1 MARATRSFRLALSAE
16 GMSLLIDAHC
26 HLIRTTRC
34 LLSWGASLH
43 IAVRYLDTLPGDVIA
58 TKLEELPRLGLVGT
72 DCHHVGAP
80 AALADFTASIARRI
94 DGPARLGDLYL
105 VALQLAAEAPPPA
118 LQAIQKAM
126 ADPDIGRTRF
136 RT

>member
-43 IAVRYLDTLPGDVIA
+43 IAVRYLDTLPADVIA
-58 TKLEELPRLGLVGT
+58 AGLEELPCLGLIGT

-80 AALADFTASIARRI
+80 AALADLATSIARRI
-94 DGPARLGDLYL
+94 DGPTRLGDLYL
-105 VALQLAAEAPPPA
+105 VALRVAAGAPLPA
-118 LQAIQKAM
+118 LQAIQQSIS
-126 ADPDIGRTRF
+126 DHSPVRTKF
-136 RT
+136 RY